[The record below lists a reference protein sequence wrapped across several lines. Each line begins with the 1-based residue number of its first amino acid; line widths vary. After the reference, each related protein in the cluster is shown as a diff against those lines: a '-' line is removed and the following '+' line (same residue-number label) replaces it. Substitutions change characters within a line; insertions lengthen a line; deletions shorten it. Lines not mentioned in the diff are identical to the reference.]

1 MGKLKESQLI
11 FHADERYKGIYDYF
25 TKKQDDFSGIEIK
38 SLFLLTVTIGFN
50 NSKKNPFNQRG
61 STQMRS
67 SYLSPDQESLVY
79 NIAFSD
85 NSFNNNI
92 EELSSGDKDNLAKI
106 KNIYEEYANGG
117 MEILIEKVF
126 KDRWNGEYLD
136 PDYEHYHFDLFKFIA
151 AEIREIP
158 F

>member
-1 MGKLKESQLI
+1 MGKLKEAQII
-11 FHADERYKGIYDYF
+11 FHVDESYTGIYDYF
-25 TKKQDDFSGIEIK
+25 TKRQDNAPGIEIK
-38 SLFLLTVTIGFN
+38 YLFLLTVTIGFN
-50 NSKKNPFNQRG
+50 NSKRKEMNSRG

-85 NSFNNNI
+85 GNFNNDI
-92 EELSSGDKDNLAKI
+92 EKLASGEKSNLADI
-106 KNIYEEYANGG
+106 KKMYEEYANGG

-126 KDRWNGEYLD
+126 KGRWNGEELD
-136 PDYEHYHFDLFKFIA
+136 PEYEHYHYDLFKFVSS
-151 AEIREIP
+151 EIKEVP